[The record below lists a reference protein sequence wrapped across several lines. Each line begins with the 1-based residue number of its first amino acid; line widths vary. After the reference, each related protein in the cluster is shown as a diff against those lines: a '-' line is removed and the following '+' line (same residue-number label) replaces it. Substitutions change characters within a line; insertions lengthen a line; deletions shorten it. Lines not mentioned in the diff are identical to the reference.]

1 MTMPAFGHVLTAM
14 ASPMLPDGA
23 LDIDGAQKLAHH
35 LVERGN
41 DGIVV
46 AGTTGESPTLTHAET
61 LDLFSAVVD
70 AVGSHAHVVAGV
82 GKNDTAAT
90 VELATE
96 AVARDVDAVM
106 LVTPYYNRPQARGL
120 EAHFATVAAAV
131 DVPVLLYNIPG
142 RTAAEITPAS
152 LLALAERVDNIV
164 AVKDAVK
171 DLDKA
176 AWLVAH
182 KPDDFDVYAGNDIDL
197 LPLLAVG
204 AVGVVSVAGHFVAD
218 RLARMVERFPHDPV
232 VARAEHLALLPL
244 FQALF
249 VESNPVPLKVGLDMA
264 GLPGGPVRAPLA
276 AADDATITAMRG
288 ALASVGVIAAG
299 PT

>member
-1 MTMPAFGHVLTAM
+1 MPAFGHVLTAM
-14 ASPMLPDGA
+14 ASPMLKDGA
-23 LDIDGAQKLAHH
+23 LDLDGAQKLAHH
-35 LVERGN
+35 LVELGN
-41 DGIVV
+41 DGVVV

-61 LDLFSAVVD
+61 LDLFTAVIE
-70 AVGSHAHVVAGV
+70 AVGSHANVIAGV

-96 AVARDVDAVM
+96 AAARGVDGVM

-131 DVPVLLYNIPG
+131 DLPVLLYNIPG
-142 RTAAEITPAS
+142 RTAAEIPPAS
-152 LLALAERVDNIV
+152 LLALAERVANIV

-176 AWLVAH
+176 AWLVAR
-182 KPDDFDVYAGNDIDL
+182 KPDAFDIYAGNDIDL

-218 RLARMVERFPHDPV
+218 RLARMVEQFPQDPAA
-232 VARAEHLALLPL
+232 ARSDHLALLPL

-276 AADDATITAMRG
+276 PAADATITAMRS

-299 PT
+299 AS